1 MSVVTLRYALLSGQL
16 GCRSE
21 DLGHG
26 ERAGRGRQRLDQHPA
41 QGCVALVKTGQAQ
54 GDGVVGRWC
63 ESHEPP
69 HYGEGRQRLPTLVA
83 AEGNHGGQHGAV
95 EGVHA
100 AAEGPSSP
108 SLRRSGRISGQP
120 RISPF
125 RALWP
130 EYNLHGNDSGTY
142 FGALFPRFAHLQLL
156 FVDHH
161 TERVVA
167 RARSIPFRWD
177 GTLGDLPGGID
188 AVGGRALDDLRPPT
202 ALCAL
207 SAEVAADYQGRGL
220 SRRVLRAMTDAAVGP
235 ASLPSSR
242 PSAPVGRIAIRS
254 SPSTTTRSWTRS
266 DSLPFDPWLRVH
278 ARLGATA
285 LRCEQRSM
293 RIDAPTH
300 EWEQWTDMS
309 FPADG
314 DFVFPAGLAP
324 LRVAGG
330 TGYYWEPNVWML
342 HQC

>member
-1 MSVVTLRYALLSGQL
+1 M
-16 GCRSE
+16 
-21 DLGHG
+21 
-26 ERAGRGRQRLDQHPA
+26 ERW
-41 QGCVALVKTGQAQ
+41 K
-54 GDGVVGRWC
+54 
-63 ESHEPP
+63 ESTPQP
-69 HYGEGRQRLPTLVA
+69 K
-83 AEGNHGGQHGAV
+83 
-95 EGVHA
+95 
-100 AAEGPSSP
+100 GPSSP
-108 SLRRSGRISGQP
+108 SLRRSGRISWAAAQ
-120 RISPF
+120 SPF

-220 SRRVLRAMTDAAVGP
+220 SRRVLRAMTDAARRAGLAPLLAPV
-235 ASLPSSR
+235 R
-242 PSAPVGRIAIRS
+242 PSWKDRYPLIPIDHYA
-254 SPSTTTRSWTRS
+254 SWTRS